1 MKVILGERF
10 FTLEEVGKM
19 LGVSRESVSKYI
31 REREVETSTIQ
42 RRKYV
47 TEDGVKKLLLPR

>member
-1 MKVILGERF
+1 
-10 FTLEEVGKM
+10 M